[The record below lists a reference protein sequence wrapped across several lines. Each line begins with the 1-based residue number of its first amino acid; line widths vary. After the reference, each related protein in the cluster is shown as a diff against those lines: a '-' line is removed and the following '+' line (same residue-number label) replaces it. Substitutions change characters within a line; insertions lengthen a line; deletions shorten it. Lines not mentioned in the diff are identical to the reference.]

1 VEIAR
6 SNNAELAY
14 SVEGSGDETV
24 LLVMGLGGRAA
35 DWGTA
40 FPGALA
46 ERYRVVRYDNR
57 GVGKSP
63 KAALGYSLSD
73 LAGDAVVVLDAVG
86 AAKAHVVG
94 ISMGGMIAQLVALEH
109 PERVGKL
116 VLMSTHMGGPNIEQM
131 HPDAQALFD
140 PSLFLKNDAEAT
152 MRRTLG
158 VITAPGWV
166 ESNAAPLQELLD
178 QAKRE
183 PTHATVFMAQLHALM
198 NSDRSERLRDIVAP
212 TLVVHGCDDKLIRPS
227 NGRELATR
235 IPGAQLAMLE
245 NCGHMPMYEKTN
257 ELSSIVLEFLAR

>member
-1 VEIAR
+1 MELAR
-6 SNNAELAY
+6 SKSAELAY
-14 SVEGSGDETV
+14 SVEGAGDEAV

-40 FPGALA
+40 FPAALA
-46 ERYRVVRYDNR
+46 KHYRVVRFDNR

-73 LAGDAVVVLDAVG
+73 LAADAVAVLDAVG
-86 AAKAHVVG
+86 ADQAHVIG

-109 PERVGKL
+109 PERVRSL

-140 PSLFLKNDAEAT
+140 PSLFLTNDAAVT

-166 ESNAAPLQELLD
+166 ETNSGPMQELLD

-198 NSDRSERLRDIVAP
+198 NSDRSERLRDIAVP

-227 NGRELATR
+227 NGRELAKR

-245 NCGHMPMYEKTN
+245 NCGHMPMYEKTH
-257 ELSSIVLEFLAR
+257 ELGELVLEFFAG